1 MQKKSSFFSNLG
13 QQAMPAFEY
22 LLLVIFIAV
31 SGYAIL
37 GQNPVLKPSTI
48 SGSVVSAT
56 SSKIV
61 LSTNAG
67 MLNVNLSAN
76 TIYKRVD
83 AEKPSLKTATDATLA
98 DIKAGDKLIVTGV
111 LSSDGKEIPA
121 RAVYLMS
128 KADIAERNAK
138 EAAEWSTRGI
148 SGKVSAVDA
157 AAGTITVD
165 VRGIASTTKVVLT
178 PKSDAKFLRYAPNSV
193 KFSDAVAGS
202 LGQVKEGDMLRAL
215 GDKNAD
221 GTAFTAETV
230 LTGAFRTVAGTVKS
244 VDVAKNEVVIT
255 DFQTKTDVTVDLGSA
270 SMMKRF
276 PEEQA
281 QRMAMAQA
289 MAAGGGTRPGGASGA
304 GGNAGGERPA
314 RPEGAAGQQGGG
326 QRGAGMGGRRNGG
339 IDDMLEQFP
348 TITAADLKTGEMI
361 AVSSTKTENEG
372 RITAIKFLA
381 GVEPFIRIAQA
392 TSGRRGVRA
401 VDGGFSVPG
410 LDGSEISQ

>member
-13 QQAMPAFEY
+13 LQAMPAFEY
-22 LLLVIFIAV
+22 LLLVIFIAA
-31 SGYAIL
+31 SAYAVL
-37 GQNPVLKPSTI
+37 GQNSVLKETTVP
-48 SGSVVSAT
+48 GDVVSINQNT
-56 SSKIV
+56 IV
-61 LSTNAG
+61 LSTKFG
-67 MLNVNLSAN
+67 MLNIKVSDSVK
-76 TIYKRVD
+76 YKRVD
-83 AEKPSLKTATDATLA
+83 PEKRSSTDATEATFA
-98 DIKAGDKLIVTGV
+98 DIKVGDKLVVIGV

-138 EAAEWSTRGI
+138 EAAEWRTRGI

-157 AAGTITVD
+157 AAGTVTVD

-178 PKSDAKFLRYAPNSV
+178 PKPDAKFLRYAPNSV

-202 LGQVKEGDMLRAL
+202 IGQVQPGDMLRAL

-221 GTAFTAETV
+221 GTAFTAETI

-244 VDVAKNEVVIT
+244 VDVAKNEVVIS

-276 PEEQA
+276 PEELA
-281 QRMAMAQA
+281 QRLAMAQA
-289 MAAGGGTRPGGASGA
+289 MAAGGGRPGGTA
-304 GGNAGGERPA
+304 GGGERPA
-314 RPEGAAGQQGGG
+314 RPEGAGQKAGQAGQGMGGG
-326 QRGAGMGGRRNGG
+326 RGAGG
-339 IDDMLEQFP
+339 IDEMIEQFP
-348 TITAADLKTGEMI
+348 NITAADLKTGEMI

-392 TSGRRGVRA
+392 SGGRRGGRA

-410 LDGSEISQ
+410 LDGSELPQQ

>member
-1 MQKKSSFFSNLG
+1 
-13 QQAMPAFEY
+13 MPAFEY
-22 LLLVIFIAV
+22 LLFVIFVAV
-31 SGYAIL
+31 SAFAVL
-37 GQNPVLKPSTI
+37 GQDPVLKPATI
-48 SGSVVSAT
+48 PGDVVST
-56 SSKIV
+56 SSGKIV
-61 LSTNAG
+61 LSTKAG
-67 MLNVNLSAN
+67 MLNVILADS
-76 TIYKRVD
+76 TVYKRVD

-98 DIKAGDKLIVTGV
+98 DIKTGDKLIVTGV

-138 EAAEWSTRGI
+138 EAAEWRTRGI
-148 SGKVSAVDA
+148 SGKVSSVDA

-178 PKSDAKFLRYAPNSV
+178 PKPDAKFLRYAPNSV

-202 LGQVKEGDMLRAL
+202 LGQVQAGDMLRAL

-221 GTAFTAETV
+221 GTAFTAETI

-244 VDVAKNEVVIT
+244 VDVAKNEVVIS

-276 PEEQA
+276 PEEMA
-281 QRMAMAQA
+281 QRLAMAQA
-289 MAAGGGTRPGGASGA
+289 MGAAGGGRPGGA
-304 GGNAGGERPA
+304 AGGERPA
-314 RPEGAAGQQGGG
+314 RPEGAGQNGGQGGQG
-326 QRGAGMGGRRNGG
+326 MGRRGAGG
-339 IDDMLEQFP
+339 IDEMIEQFP
-348 TITAADLKTGEMI
+348 NITAADLKTGEMI
-361 AVSSTKTENEG
+361 AVSSTKTASEG

-392 TSGRRGVRA
+392 NGGRRGGRA

-410 LDGSEISQ
+410 LDGSEIPQQ